1 MEKKNMLIKFKNM
14 SKIEVIELKENRT
27 KCKPKIF
34 IPRKKEIVKY
44 FNKHP
49 FKFVKLCGIELHW
62 YQKILCCVCWT
73 MYFTPSKNKLI
84 RKYKKLKN
92 KVKVGN

>member
-49 FKFVKLCGIELHW
+49 FKFVKLCGIELLW
-62 YQKILCCVCWT
+62 YQKIYLYWT
-73 MYFTPSKNKLI
+73 MYFTPSKKNKLI